1 MSGSNGFSAS
11 FSSSAPSTPGHVPVS
26 DSDNNYGW
34 SAFTY
39 ADNPST
45 TPAGPPPSSTNSFTP
60 AGQPPSSLFGSS
72 QLGTGNLFSQQ
83 KSRLGSNLV
92 FHQNAD
98 HPESEA
104 SQPWKP
110 SSTPFG
116 SNASFPYKESS
127 TAFSTFGK
135 TGQIRKTSSKSRGA
149 PTSKIAN
156 PRKLSSTPFKN
167 SPKPRHHRNNT
178 FTVPS
183 SSLRSSLASDA
194 SSASDADIEAGS
206 ERDSGENEQEGIME
220 ADHNEDNSSLGEDS
234 IMDFGAEITHPTGRN
249 NQSKYASFGDGQ
261 TIQRGLVDGGLD
273 GNMRNHKSSRRKNAH
288 LGKKKVSVISTL
300 AKNLADDMG
309 PSALD
314 EPDDLILETDEII
327 GRIYADGSAAHQQQ
341 QFESALITVPE
352 ALCKLWQSCCN
363 REKQDSPKEGEFT
376 TGIGPHEN
384 ASSLQK
390 SNFLSSLLLHLHHP
404 PPASGRQALVE
415 SRTGRSMFSTGPL
428 VAAKSPKP
436 YPQIL
441 LEWLEA
447 HHNPYQTALANLHTH
462 YPNSTANH
470 NFWDIV
476 FSSTLRGK
484 LLDVIKIF
492 KEADFKYA
500 RTARDDGQSED
511 GYGGLQLE
519 NTARVVHRA
528 IQLLETCPAIVD
540 GNWEV
545 TGNDWMVFR
554 KRIEATMSDLASFA
568 EGRDK
573 DLDPIKPSFEAEHFG
588 IRSTASVLSRSARKA
603 ESMVPW
609 SIYQNLK
616 AFYSIMLGGTTE
628 ILSSAQDWV
637 EATMGLTVWWDGSDV
652 DENLA
657 NGLSVSRRL
666 MRRSQSHTLRFVDVE
681 RKAIYLHRLAFAFE
695 RVTDNQDD
703 DSFHINPSNPVEVG
717 LAAIFE
723 GNIKSFIDLLRKWSM
738 TITTAIVEVAASGG
752 WLDLFTEPPFS
763 GAFNESDLMVLS
775 YHQPKKC
782 LTKDAIL
789 VEYANMLFEKE
800 SLEDIKAEVMR
811 EGWEISM
818 RVLMRLHD
826 HSSAD
831 KYVQELL
838 DKLTL
843 QSDSRADKMIDICRA
858 FGLNAKAAE
867 ISEVCCL
874 ILSCSFHRL
883 RC

>member
-11 FSSSAPSTPGHVPVS
+11 FSSSAPSTPGRRFVS
-26 DSDNNYGW
+26 DSDNNHGW
-34 SAFTY
+34 SF

-72 QLGTGNLFSQQ
+72 HLGTGDLFSQQ

-98 HPESEA
+98 NSESEA
-104 SQPWKP
+104 LQPQKQ
-110 SSTPFG
+110 SSTVFG
-116 SNASFPYKESS
+116 SNSNFPYKGSS
-127 TAFSTFGK
+127 TSFSTFGK
-135 TGQIRKTSSKSRGA
+135 TDHIRKTPSKSRGT
-149 PTSKIAN
+149 PISKIAN
-156 PRKLSSTPFKN
+156 PRKVSSTPFKK
-167 SPKPRHHRNNT
+167 SPKTRHTGSHRNNT
-178 FTVPS
+178 FAVPS

-194 SSASDADIEAGS
+194 GSASDADIEAES
-206 ERDSGENEQEGIME
+206 ERDSGEDEEEGVIE
-220 ADHNEDNSSLGEDS
+220 VDHNEYNRSLGEDS
-234 IMDFGAEITHPTGRN
+234 IMSFGVEIAPPTGLN
-249 NQSKYASFGDGQ
+249 NQPKYTSFGGGQ
-261 TIQRGLVDGGLD
+261 TTQRGVVDGGLD
-273 GNMRNHKSSRRKNAH
+273 GNERNNKSSRRKDAH
-288 LGKKKVSVISTL
+288 PGRKKVSVISTL

-309 PSALD
+309 PSVLD

-327 GRIYADGSAAHQQQ
+327 RRIYPDGSTADHQQR
-341 QFESALITVPE
+341 FESAQITVPE

-363 REKQDSPKEGEFT
+363 REKQGSPRESEFT

-390 SNFLSSLLLHLHHP
+390 SNFLSSLLLQLHHP

-415 SRTGRSMFSTGPL
+415 SRIGRSVFSADPL
-428 VAAKSPKP
+428 VAAESPKP

-484 LLDVIKIF
+484 LLDVINIF

-528 IQLLETCPAIVD
+528 VQLLETCPALVD
-540 GNWEV
+540 GNWDI

-637 EATMGLTVWWDGSDV
+637 EATVGLTVWWDGSDV
-652 DENLA
+652 DDDLA
-657 NGLSVSRRL
+657 NGLCVSRRS
-666 MRRSQSHTLRFVDVE
+666 MRRSQSHTLRSVDVE
-681 RKAIYLHRLAFAFE
+681 RKTVYLHRLASAFE
-695 RVTDNQDD
+695 RVTDYQDD

-738 TITTAIVEVAASGG
+738 TITTAIVEVAALGG

-789 VEYANMLFEKE
+789 IEYAKMLFEKE
-800 SLEDIKAEVMR
+800 SLEDTKAEVMR
-811 EGWEISM
+811 EGWEMSM

-826 HSSAD
+826 HSAAD

-874 ILSCSFHRL
+874 ILSCSFHYLHR
-883 RC
+883 